1 MPSQLKHFT
10 DILDA
15 GRDLTTPEAEAV
27 FLALQN
33 EPDEGPI
40 ADLLTAWNRKGPSVE
55 EIYSLASLMRSRM
68 KKIESF
74 HPTFVDTAGTG
85 SSRIKTFNISTAAA
99 FVIRGAGIPVAK
111 HGNRAATSRSGSADV
126 ISELGIKIDIE
137 PPLAE
142 ECLNNAGICFMF
154 APHFH
159 SLSRTLGKVR
169 RGLGEPTIFN
179 ILGPLCNPAGAPHQ
193 IIGVWDESL
202 VEMVAQV
209 VARLG
214 TQKTWVVNGGGLD
227 EITVDGETLVAEVTG
242 SEVLIKRIDPY
253 FFSLPKTPITSL
265 EKPTPA
271 ESATLIR
278 SILDNTCPNEV
289 ARDLVLINA
298 AAAIYITGR
307 VKDASQAADWARES
321 IETGAARAALDD
333 LVEVTNR

>member
-1 MPSQLKHFT
+1 MSSQLRHFT

-15 GRDLTTPEAEAV
+15 GRHLTAPEAEAV
-27 FLALQN
+27 FLALQS
-33 EPDEGPI
+33 EQDEEAI
-40 ADLLTAWNRKGPSVE
+40 AGLLTAWNRKGPSVD
-55 EIYSLASLMRSRM
+55 EIYSLALLMRSRM

-137 PPLAE
+137 PSLAE
-142 ECLNNAGICFMF
+142 ACLNYSGICFMF
-154 APHFH
+154 APRFH
-159 SLSRTLGKVR
+159 SLSPTLGNVR
-169 RGLGEPTIFN
+169 RALGAPTIFN

-202 VEMVAQV
+202 VELVAQV
-209 VARLG
+209 VARMG

-227 EITVDGETLVAEVTG
+227 EITIDGETMVAEVTG
-242 SEVLIKRIDPY
+242 SEVLIKRIDPGY
-253 FFSLPKTPITSL
+253 FGFPNSPLTSL

-271 ESATLIR
+271 ESASLVR

-289 ARDLVLINA
+289 ARNLVLINA
-298 AAAIYITGR
+298 AAAIYLTGR
-307 VKDASQAADWARES
+307 VKYPDQAADWARES
-321 IETGAARAALDD
+321 IETGAARTALDD